1 MINTLLSI
9 NKKQIKDE
17 YIINI
22 FILRYNINS
31 IIKEQDEDLSI
42 VYNDGWENI
51 FLGFNFIHN
60 DWTRKEFV
68 NIRQDNID
76 AVIREI
82 KLNKILNEN

>member
-1 MINTLLSI
+1 MINILLSI

-17 YIINI
+17 YIINN

-31 IIKEQDEDLSI
+31 IIEEQDEDLSI
-42 VYNDGWENI
+42 IYNDGWENI
-51 FLGFNFIHN
+51 FLGFDFNHN
-60 DWTRKEFV
+60 DWTRMSFV
-68 NIRQDNID
+68 NIHQDNID